1 MKPPPRA
8 TRSAAYGPFR
18 TVATNLS
25 PIQAAANLTPCN
37 SGGKAC
43 KYTSIQVGLSMKVIS
58 LICQKGGTSKTTT
71 AINLAVEATA
81 CGLEVAL
88 IDLDPQVSAC
98 DWKDIRGLKPPVVA
112 ATPVPH
118 LDRALKAAAEAGA
131 DLAIVDTA
139 GRTNDAASAAAR
151 AADLIFIPLQPSLID
166 LKTLGATLDII
177 RLTGGKPARALLT
190 RVRAAGT
197 RHEDTTAWLESQ
209 GVEVCP
215 VNLGERV
222 VYQDAYAQG
231 QGVLET
237 EPTGKASEEIRQVY
251 MYASRLLGLSTTRVV
266 NHEESRSARQR
277 TA

>member
-1 MKPPPRA
+1 
-8 TRSAAYGPFR
+8 
-18 TVATNLS
+18 
-25 PIQAAANLTPCN
+25 
-37 SGGKAC
+37 
-43 KYTSIQVGLSMKVIS
+43 MKVLS

-71 AINLAVEATA
+71 AINLAVEAVA

-98 DWKDIRGLKPPVVA
+98 DWKDIRGEKAPVVA

-118 LDRALKAAAEAGA
+118 LDRALTAAAGAGA

-151 AADLIFIPLQPSLID
+151 VADLILIPLQPSLID

-177 RLTGGKPARALLT
+177 RIAGGKPARALLT

-197 RHEDTTAWLESQ
+197 RHEDTAAWLKGQ

-215 VNLGERV
+215 FSLGERV
-222 VYQDAYAQG
+222 TYQDAYAQG
-231 QGVLET
+231 LGVLEA
-237 EPTGKASEEIRQVY
+237 EPAGKATEEIRQVY
-251 MYASRLLGLSTTRVV
+251 LYISKLIGLSTKRVV
-266 NHEESRSARQR
+266 NNEESRSTRKR